1 MAPAV
6 LAYGAMKWFRRLAII
21 VGLLMLGPLA
31 MAAGE
36 ESRIK
41 ADWRTA
47 SRESA
52 GLAPPAATT
61 REAVVQV
68 YAARAFSWRGVFAVH
83 TWISVKPEGAPEYTT
98 YEVMGWY
105 AFRGGDALQIHN
117 GGPDRY
123 WFGAKPEL
131 LADVR
136 GEAAGRAIGE
146 IKKAVAAY
154 PWRGT
159 YTTWP
164 GPNSNTFTAFVTRR
178 VPSLKVNLPPTA
190 IGKDYIGDTTIV
202 GSAPSGGGVQLSLW
216 GLAGVLVSPEEG
228 LEFNLLGLSF
238 GLNPMNL
245 SLRLPGVGI
254 VKPQE

>member
-1 MAPAV
+1 MSW
-6 LAYGAMKWFRRLAII
+6 LRRFLII
-21 VGLLMLGPLA
+21 IGLLMLGPLA

-47 SRESA
+47 TRQSA

-68 YAARAFSWRGVFAVH
+68 YAARAFAWRGVFAVH
-83 TWISVKPEGAPEYTT
+83 TWISLKPEGASEYTT
-98 YEVMGWY
+98 YEVMGWHV
-105 AFRGGDALQIHN
+105 FRGGDALQIHN

-136 GEAAGRAIGE
+136 GETAAQAIRD
-146 IKKAVAAY
+146 IKKAVADY
-154 PWRGT
+154 PWPGSYR
-159 YTTWP
+159 TWP
-164 GPNSNTFTAFVTRR
+164 GPNSNSFTAFVTRR
-178 VPSLKVNLPPTA
+178 VPALKVNLPPTA
-190 IGKDYIGDTTIV
+190 IGKDYIGDTTII
-202 GSAPSGGGVQLSLW
+202 GSAPSGGGAQLSLW
-216 GLAGVLVSPEEG
+216 GVAGVLVSPEEG

-238 GLNPMNL
+238 GFNPLNL
-245 SLRLPGVGI
+245 SLRLPGLGI
-254 VKPQE
+254 VKP